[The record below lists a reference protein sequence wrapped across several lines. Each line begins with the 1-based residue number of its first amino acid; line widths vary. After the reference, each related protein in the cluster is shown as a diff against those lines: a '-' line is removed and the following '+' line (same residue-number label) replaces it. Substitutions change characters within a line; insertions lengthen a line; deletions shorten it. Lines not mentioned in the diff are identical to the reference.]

1 MIPVIRTEASHSS
14 VYRRRLSSSPNPWL
28 GRSPGGRRIM
38 LNSIR
43 TNMQSTKEDMNGS
56 PAQMP
61 LRSRLLWNKAA
72 TMGPAKIEPIA
83 SMSANVV

>member
-1 MIPVIRTEASHSS
+1 MIPAIRTEAPHSS
-14 VYRRRLSSSPNPWL
+14 VYRGRLSSSPNSWL
-28 GRSPGGRRIM
+28 GGSPGGRRIM

-43 TNMQSTKEDMNGS
+43 TNMQSTKEDMNGN

-61 LRSRLLWNKAA
+61 VKSMLLWNKAA

-83 SMSANVV
+83 SISANVV